1 MIKEII
7 SILVSLLLS
16 IVSVF
21 TGVHNGGINEVQTV
35 SKGEYAYANEIG
47 SEIVRCLREKDK
59 KALNNLYCDK
69 IKDTEYLQKE
79 IDIIFDYIDGNG
91 GLSIEDSTWSVPT
104 SHGSFN
110 GGKSIA
116 YVSCKYDNII
126 FIKGKEYELCFTA
139 YQVLRNHLEYQ
150 GVNCI
155 FFLEHMTDEIL
166 DKSFKYKDDSKV
178 DKKIYLGFD
187 FFDINYDNF
196 QYFTILPKELSENSL
211 FEVPDNLEEDR

>member
-7 SILVSLLLS
+7 SVVMSILLS
-16 IVSVF
+16 ITSIF
-21 TGVHNGGINEVQTV
+21 TGVHNGSINKVKTV

-59 KALNNLYCDK
+59 KALNNLYCDR
-69 IKDTEYLQKE
+69 IKE

-116 YVSCKYDNII
+116 YVSCKYDKIVYINN
-126 FIKGKEYELCFTA
+126 KEYELRFTA
-139 YQVLRNHLEYQ
+139 YQVLKYNKQYEGVLTISINEYKNHELIEKSLKYQ
-150 GVNCI
+150 EMNNN
-155 FFLEHMTDEIL
+155 E
-166 DKSFKYKDDSKV
+166 
-178 DKKIYLGFD
+178 KIVYLGFHLRNT
-187 FFDINYDNF
+187 NYSTY
-196 QYFTILPKELSENSL
+196 QSISILPKELYINDLYEIPN
-211 FEVPDNLEEDR
+211 NLEDDR